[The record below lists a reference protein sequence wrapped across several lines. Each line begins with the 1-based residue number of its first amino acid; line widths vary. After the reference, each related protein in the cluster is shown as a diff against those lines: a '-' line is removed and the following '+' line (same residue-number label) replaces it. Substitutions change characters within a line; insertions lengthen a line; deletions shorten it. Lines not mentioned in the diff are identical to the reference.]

1 MRIRV
6 CRSGVSGMVYQKILH
21 LSTCYTISQF
31 SGIPGFS
38 VHHCMR
44 AAIRSCPFLS
54 DVEQGPSR
62 KGYDR
67 SGVGIKPD

>member
-38 VHHCMR
+38 VDHCMQIYGVVPFCQMWSR
-44 AAIRSCPFLS
+44 ALPERASIA
-54 DVEQGPSR
+54 VEW
-62 KGYDR
+62 
-67 SGVGIKPD
+67 V